1 MSEKTIQEIID
12 DMTEEQQAAVYAML
26 GAALEGEMEHSDID
40 ENSIIQDG
48 MRNGSLRD
56 SVLEH
61 AEEYGIKKIE
71 TLFPNHKLLNNTPG
85 FLNNNVEWVNK
96 ILGAVGKQPFSRVKT
111 LMGDISKET
120 IRAKGYTKAGLKT
133 EEVFGL
139 LKRTTEPT
147 TIYLKQKIDRD
158 DVLDITD
165 FDVVAWIK
173 QMMRMKLDEELARAI
188 LIGDGRLSS
197 DPNKIDEECIRPIYN
212 DEDLYTI
219 KVPITV
225 EPDGNK
231 YKEFINACIRNRKK
245 YRGSGNPTLF
255 TTEETLSE
263 MLLLEDAIGHR
274 LYKTIEELKTVLRVS
289 DIVTMDDM
297 ADLERDTDDPSHT
310 HTVLGIIVN
319 LKDYSIGADKG
330 GQISLFDDFDIDY
343 NQQKYLIETRCSG
356 ALMKPYSAMVI
367 EEVTDA
373 PSLPAFYE
381 ADEED
386 ME

>member
-1 MSEKTIQEIID
+1 MDKQLTS
-12 DMTEEQQAAVYAML
+12 
-26 GAALEGEMEHSDID
+26 SDIIKD
-40 ENSIIQDG
+40 AQRI
-48 MRNGSLRD
+48 GSLKD
-56 SVLEH
+56 SVLAH
-61 AEEYGIKKIE
+61 AENYGIKEIE
-71 TLFPNHKLLNNTPG
+71 TLFPDHKLLNNTPG
-85 FLNNNVEWVNK
+85 FLNNDVEWVNK
-96 ILGAVGKQPFSRVKT
+96 ILGVVGKQPFSRIKT

-120 IRAKGYTKAGLKT
+120 LRAKGYTKAGLKT
-133 EEVFGL
+133 EDAFAL

-147 TIYLKQKIDRD
+147 TIYMKQKIDRD

-165 FDVVAWIK
+165 FDAVAWIK

-188 LIGDGRLSS
+188 LIGDGREP
-197 DPNKIDEECIRPIYN
+197 DDQNKIDEECIRPIYN
-212 DEDLYTI
+212 DADLYTI

-225 EPDGNK
+225 APDGNK

-245 YRGSGNPTLF
+245 YRGSGNPALF

-263 MLLLEDAIGHR
+263 MLLLEDTVGHR
-274 LYKTIEELKTVLRVS
+274 LYKTVEELKTVLRVS

-297 ADLERDTDDPSHT
+297 ADLERDAEDPSNT

-367 EEVTDA
+367 EEVTA
-373 PSLPAFYE
+373 VSLPAYYE
-381 ADEED
+381 EDEED

>member
-1 MSEKTIQEIID
+1 MDKQLTS
-12 DMTEEQQAAVYAML
+12 
-26 GAALEGEMEHSDID
+26 SDIIKD
-40 ENSIIQDG
+40 AQ
-48 MRNGSLRD
+48 RTGSLKD
-56 SVLEH
+56 SVLAH
-61 AEEYGIKKIE
+61 AKNYGIKEIE
-71 TLFPNHKLLNNTPG
+71 TLFPDYKLVNNTPG
-85 FLNNNVEWVNK
+85 FLNNDVEWVNK

-111 LMGDISKET
+111 LMGDISKDT

-188 LIGDGRLSS
+188 LIGDGRVSS

-212 DEDLYTI
+212 DADLYTI

-225 EPDGNK
+225 ATDGNK

-367 EEVTDA
+367 EEVTDT
-373 PSLPAFYE
+373 PSLPAYYE
-381 ADEED
+381 AEED